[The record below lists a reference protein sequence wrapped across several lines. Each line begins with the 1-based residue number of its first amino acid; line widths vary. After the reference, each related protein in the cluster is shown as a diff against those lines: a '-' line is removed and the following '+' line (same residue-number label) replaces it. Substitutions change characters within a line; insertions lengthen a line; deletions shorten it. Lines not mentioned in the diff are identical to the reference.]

1 MHSFERIDNPTL
13 RGRIS
18 ERVRMAILDG
28 TLRAGSKLV
37 ERRLASQFATSLTAV
52 REALIV
58 LEADGFVTKTPNAAT
73 HVTKL
78 TLEDTEKLFDVRRV
92 LERHAVGL
100 AARNCSSEHAADL
113 DKAYFRL
120 LDAARGKREAD
131 FITTDLALH
140 SKIWSITGNEYLEA
154 ALRRVNSPLFA
165 FVMIRLVAD
174 RSAMDLTHDAQSH
187 STLLEAI
194 KANDAA
200 RSQREFDIAVKDWLV
215 NLRTGVFERES
226 RESEVPTVPPE
237 STSGVGQRA

>member
-1 MHSFERIDNPTL
+1 MHSFERIENPTL

-18 ERVRMAILDG
+18 EQIRLAILDG
-28 TLRAGSKLV
+28 TLKAGSKLV
-37 ERRLASQFATSLTAV
+37 ERRLASQFATSLTVV
-52 REALIV
+52 REALIL

-92 LERHAVGL
+92 LERHAVEI
-100 AARNCSSEHAADL
+100 AARKCSHEHAAEL

-131 FITTDLALH
+131 FITTDLDLH
-140 SKIWSITGNEYLEA
+140 AKIWGITGNEHLQA

-165 FVMIRLVAD
+165 FVMIRLAAD
-174 RSAMDLTHDAQSH
+174 RSAMDLIHDAQSH

-194 KANDAA
+194 KANDAE
-200 RSQREFDIAVKDWLV
+200 RSRREFDIAVKDWLV
-215 NLRTGVFERES
+215 NLRIGVFERES
-226 RESEVPTVPPE
+226 RESAVPTAPPA
-237 STSGVGQRA
+237 STRSVGPLA

>member
-18 ERVRMAILDG
+18 EHIRTAILDG
-28 TLRAGSKLV
+28 TLKAGSKLV

-92 LERHAVGL
+92 LERHAVEL
-100 AARNCSSEHAADL
+100 AARKCSPEHAAEL

-140 SKIWSITGNEYLEA
+140 AKIWEITGNEYLQS

-194 KANDAA
+194 KANDAE
-200 RSQREFDIAVKDWLV
+200 RSRREFDIAVKDWLV
-215 NLRTGVFERES
+215 NLRIGVFERES
-226 RESEVPTVPPE
+226 RASEVPTALPE
-237 STSGVGQRA
+237 SRHGVGPPA

>member
-1 MHSFERIDNPTL
+1 
-13 RGRIS
+13 
-18 ERVRMAILDG
+18 MAILDG
-28 TLRAGSKLV
+28 TLEAGSKLV
-37 ERRLASQFATSLTAV
+37 ERRLANQFATSLTAV

-58 LEADGFVTKTPNAAT
+58 LEADGFVTKRPNAAT

-92 LERHAVGL
+92 LERHAVEI
-100 AARNCSSEHAADL
+100 AARKCSPEHAAEL

-131 FITTDLALH
+131 FITTDLDLH
-140 SKIWSITGNEYLEA
+140 ANIWGITGNEHLEA

-194 KANDAA
+194 KANDAE
-200 RSQREFDIAVKDWLV
+200 RSRREFDIAVKDWLV
-215 NLRTGVFERES
+215 NLRIGVFERE
-226 RESEVPTVPPE
+226 
-237 STSGVGQRA
+237 

>member
-1 MHSFERIDNPTL
+1 MHSFERIENPTL

-18 ERVRMAILDG
+18 EHIRMAILDG
-28 TLRAGSKLV
+28 TLKAGSKLV

-58 LEADGFVTKTPNAAT
+58 LEGDGFVTKTPNAAT

-92 LERHAVGL
+92 LERHAVEL
-100 AARNCSSEHAADL
+100 AARKCSPEHAAEL

-131 FITTDLALH
+131 FITTDLDLH
-140 SKIWSITGNEYLEA
+140 AKIWGITGNEYLQA

-194 KANDAA
+194 KANDAE
-200 RSQREFDIAVKDWLV
+200 RSRREFDIAVKDWLV
-215 NLRTGVFERES
+215 NLRIGVFERES
-226 RESEVPTVPPE
+226 RESAVPTAPPA
-237 STSGVGQRA
+237 STRSVGPLA